1 MPINKWYLKLNL
13 ELVKHFI
20 MANNHSVNCGIL
32 MTVVMNKNY
41 IEYAFSKLSRKIDY
55 KGANESL
62 INIFW
67 TELNNKVTRIFE
79 KPYLFDND
87 YDIVDAIWDEAIELI
102 ENNRY
107 PFSAEYIDEEE
118 EEEEE
123 AEEEEESD
131 EEAAEEADEFEYLTN
146 CPN

>member
-41 IEYAFSKLSRKIDY
+41 IEYAFSEISRKIDY

-67 TELNNKVTRIFE
+67 TELNNKVTRIFTL
-79 KPYLFDND
+79 LFDND

-118 EEEEE
+118 
-123 AEEEEESD
+123 SD
-131 EEAAEEADEFEYLTN
+131 EEAAEEADKFEYLTN